1 MERRDVG
8 PHDVLIE
15 IKYSGICHSD
25 IHNAR
30 SDWGPSA
37 YPLVPGHEIAGIVAQ
52 VGSEVTRYAVGDR
65 VGVGCMVDSCRECA
79 NCLKGEEQ
87 YCLKGNTLT
96 YGSVDKDGTLTQGGY
111 STHVVV
117 TDGFVLRQGADQG
130 PGAFGQPDVLGG
142 VGVGEAEFA
151 QHPIAGSEG
160 TSGVHQRQRESC
172 CPETRPVRGGRDPQA
187 VLEGPAHGFR

>member
-1 MERRDVG
+1 MLTVNAYAATSATEPLTPTVIERRDVG

-15 IKYSGICHSD
+15 IKYSGICHSE

-30 SDWGPSA
+30 SDWGPST
-37 YPLVPGHEIAGIVAQ
+37 YPLVPGHEIAGIVAR
-52 VGSEVTRYAVGDR
+52 VGSEVTRYA
-65 VGVGCMVDSCRECA
+65 VGCMVDSCRECA

-117 TDGFVLRQGADQG
+117 TGGLVLQ
-130 PGAFGQPDVLGG
+130 PGG
-142 VGVGEAEFA
+142 
-151 QHPIAGSEG
+151 
-160 TSGVHQRQRESC
+160 
-172 CPETRPVRGGRDPQA
+172 
-187 VLEGPAHGFR
+187 